1 MTIPTIDSVVEKIDE
16 VVSDIDD
23 LKINKV
29 DKEILELRLE
39 AIRKDITHLQLN
51 MSSINGYG
59 KWLILLILGA
69 VVTAV
74 LKLVVKS

>member
-51 MSSINGYG
+51 ITSINGYG

-74 LKLVVKS
+74 LRLVVKS

>member
-16 VVSDIDD
+16 VVSDIDE

-39 AIRKDITHLQLN
+39 AIRSDITRLQLN

-74 LKLVVKS
+74 LKLVVRS